1 MVWDQDFRFKLHVVL
16 IQILLNAIRSCYI
29 WSIPYIM
36 HLYIVQV
43 LYSKENLN
51 FSQLTSNT
59 LSQQTRY
66 TVCILPTA
74 AAPQACLS
82 VSSSATFSH
91 MSNSLL
97 YLSMSRRLVAVVKSV
112 PWVRVAPP
120 HRYRSPPRATREAW
134 HRGMRIS
141 PRRVHL

>member
-1 MVWDQDFRFKLHVVL
+1 MPFGQVIFAPYH
-16 IQILLNAIRSCYI
+16 ILCISASVYC
-29 WSIPYIM
+29 SSF
-36 HLYIVQV
+36 
-43 LYSKENLN
+43 SKENEN
-51 FSQLTSNT
+51 ISQLTSNT

-66 TVCILPTA
+66 TVRILPTA
-74 AAPQACLS
+74 TAPQACLS
-82 VSSSATFSH
+82 VSNSATFSH

-141 PRRVHL
+141 PRRVHLKISKLLIKYNVRLNV

>member
-1 MVWDQDFRFKLHVVL
+1 MPFGQVIFAPYH
-16 IQILLNAIRSCYI
+16 ILCISASVYCSSFSR
-29 WSIPYIM
+29 
-36 HLYIVQV
+36 
-43 LYSKENLN
+43 ENQN

-82 VSSSATFSH
+82 VSNSATFSH

-120 HRYRSPPRATREAW
+120 HRYRSPPTATREAW

-141 PRRVHL
+141 PRRVHLKRLTKISKLLIKYNVRLNV